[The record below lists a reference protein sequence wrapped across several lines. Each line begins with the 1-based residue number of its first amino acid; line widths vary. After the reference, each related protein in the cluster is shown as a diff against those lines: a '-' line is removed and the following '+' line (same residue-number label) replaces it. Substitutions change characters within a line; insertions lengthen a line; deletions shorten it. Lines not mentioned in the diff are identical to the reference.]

1 VWIRIILKKNENK
14 TKERKIELVV
24 IPHFNKYLND
34 YHRFAKENR
43 AQKKSSLP
51 LLNNLITKK
60 KWAIDQV
67 FIISLDGAIIG
78 SENELNKII

>member
-1 VWIRIILKKNENK
+1 METEPK
-14 TKERKIELVV
+14 
-24 IPHFNKYLND
+24 
-34 YHRFAKENR
+34 
-43 AQKKSSLP
+43 KKSNLP

-67 FIISLDGAIIG
+67 FIISLEGAIIG